1 MQENEPQRVSDAID
15 DDPGGSA
22 DRADPPGRDLEH
34 LEEQSPDD
42 FEESEDEV
50 SHG

>member
-1 MQENEPQRVSDAID
+1 MHETEPQRVSDAID

-22 DRADPPGRDLEH
+22 DREDLPGRDLEH